1 MGLGHKFKNIRYGP
15 SPINFYTVLTM
26 AYKTCSTADLLY
38 NQYNMRERYILKKKW
53 ADPVYE
59 LNHSMKTFRGNID

>member
-38 NQYNMRERYILKKKW
+38 NQYNMREREREREREK
-53 ADPVYE
+53 E
-59 LNHSMKTFRGNID
+59 RERERERGGGGHEA